1 MWMTFQFSSDDFLM
15 KKALKAAL
23 YMPRSNRS
31 WFEEEELFKS
41 NLKFEEKEK
50 NVRSI
55 NHVFCFFVELIFEN
69 ENLNLKM
76 DHKRLSFKHFFTLVT
91 FFCTLPTYF
100 FRAMTWKSGYILL
113 YKWIITQEQEQF
125 ECEWITSK

>member
-15 KKALKAAL
+15 KKALKAIL

-55 NHVFCFFVELIFEN
+55 NHNFCSFVELILEN
-69 ENLNLKM
+69 EALNLKIG
-76 DHKRLSFKHFFTLVT
+76 HKRLSFK
-91 FFCTLPTYF
+91 
-100 FRAMTWKSGYILL
+100 
-113 YKWIITQEQEQF
+113 E
-125 ECEWITSK
+125 